1 MINVPFYSH
10 PSTRNDE
17 WVIKEV
23 FQGMRSGYYV
33 EAGAFDGI
41 THSNT
46 LALERSFYWQGLLI
60 EPNLNLKA
68 QIEENR
74 PDAQLIT
81 KAIGVTGMT
90 KATLLLGGQ
99 WSGLQELMSRKF
111 LEGHVARLNPGV
123 EVDVIT
129 LHQALEEANAPR
141 VIDYLSLDTE
151 GSELPILLDY
161 YLNTDVAD
169 LRRFKCISVEYGYDA
184 TILSALNLLLGH
196 WGYEFVRQSGWDA
209 FYVAKEGLI

>member
-23 FQGMRSGYYV
+23 FQGMRAGYYV
-33 EAGAFDGI
+33 EAGAFDGL

-46 LALERSFYWQGLLI
+46 LALERSFCWDGLLI
-60 EPNLNLKA
+60 EPHPTYIP
-68 QIEENR
+68 QVHENR
-74 PDAQLIT
+74 PDATLIP
-81 KAIGVTGMT
+81 KALGVTGMT

-99 WSGLQELMSRKF
+99 WSGLQELMPRTF
-111 LEGHVARLNPGV
+111 LEGHTERLNPGV

-141 VIDYLSLDTE
+141 TIDYLSLDTE
-151 GSELPILLDY
+151 GSELPIMLDY
-161 YLNTDVAD
+161 FLNTDVDD
-169 LRRFKCISVEYGYDA
+169 LRTFRCLSIEYGYDA
-184 TILSALNLLLGH
+184 TILSALNLLLDH
-196 WGYEFVRQSGWDA
+196 WGYEFVRLSGWDS
-209 FYVAKEGLI
+209 FYVAKDSR

>member
-1 MINVPFYSH
+1 MSNVPFYSH

-17 WVIKEV
+17 WVVNEV
-23 FQGMRSGYYV
+23 FKGRRGGYYV
-33 EAGAFDGI
+33 EAGAFDGV

-46 LALERSFYWQGLLI
+46 LTLERYLHWDGLLI
-60 EPNLNLKA
+60 EPHPTFIP
-68 QIEENR
+68 QIQANR
-74 PDAQLIT
+74 PDTPLIS
-81 KAIGVTGMT
+81 KALGVAGMD

-111 LEGHVARLNPGV
+111 LEQHQERTNPGI

-151 GSELPILLDY
+151 GSELPILIDY
-161 YLNTDVAD
+161 FLRTDAEE
-169 LRRFKCISVEYGYDA
+169 LRSFKCLTVEYQYDETILHALTILLEFFGYD
-184 TILSALNLLLGH
+184 
-196 WGYEFVRQSGWDA
+196 FVRLSGWDA
-209 FYVAKEGLI
+209 FYVSK